1 MYKAIFFDIDDTLL
15 DFNAASQSAFY
26 QSFQMLNIDVEDP
39 YYHIFQNI
47 DHALWQTQKLGKI
60 TVDDVINLRFQQLFI
75 TLGIDADDMAMR
87 DTFQYHLSLEATIE
101 KGACEVLDYLHPKY
115 TLYTA
120 SNGILAMQESRLR
133 RANLLEYFSG
143 LFVSDDIGYEKPHPQ
158 FFETCITRSQL
169 SANEILFVGDS
180 WAADIVGAANYGID
194 TCWYNP
200 MSLESPNDYQ
210 SEYII
215 QNLSELISIL

>member
-26 QSFQMLNIDVEDP
+26 QSFQMLNIEVEDQ

-47 DHALWQTQKLGKI
+47 DHGLWQTQKLGQI

-75 TLGIDADDMAMR
+75 TLNIDTDYMAMR

-101 KGACEVLDYLHPKY
+101 KGACEILDYLHPKY
-115 TLYTA
+115 ALYTA
-120 SNGILAMQESRLR
+120 SNGILAMQESRLQ
-133 RANLLEYFSG
+133 RAHLLGYFSD
-143 LFVSDDIGYEKPHPQ
+143 LFISSDIGHEKPDPR
-158 FFETCITRSQL
+158 FFEASLTRSQL

-180 WAADIVGAANYGID
+180 WAADIEGANNYGID

-200 MSLESPNDYQ
+200 KNQPTEDQVTFTIQSL
-210 SEYII
+210 
-215 QNLSELISIL
+215 LELKDIL